1 VVASS
6 GKTGI
11 SGIKVVGQGEG
22 STTFIIGK
30 DSSVTLAGSGSSN
43 NIKVDA
49 LDSVISEPAVVTSR
63 FGVPLKPV
71 NPNDFSPSKLSD
83 GAGSNNFGVDL

>member
-1 VVASS
+1 VVWWLPLERPESPGLKLLA
-6 GKTGI
+6 
-11 SGIKVVGQGEG
+11 KVKVRQP
-22 STTFIIGK
+22 
-30 DSSVTLAGSGSSN
+30 SSVTLAGSGSSN

-71 NPNDFSPSKLSD
+71 KPNDFSPSKLSD
-83 GAGSNNFGVDL
+83 GDGSNNFGVDL